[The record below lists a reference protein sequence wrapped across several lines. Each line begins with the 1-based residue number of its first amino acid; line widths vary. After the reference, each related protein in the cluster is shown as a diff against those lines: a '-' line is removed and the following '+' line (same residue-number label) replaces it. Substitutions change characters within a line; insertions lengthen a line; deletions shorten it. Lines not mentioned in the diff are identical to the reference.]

1 MFILYFQKKGKF
13 VLKILVTSIIDLKK
27 SQHNR
32 PHQFVKYLSKNHDV
46 TVVSINDWW
55 KGGQDNLESYSK
67 EFADIFD
74 RINYFY
80 LSDKKISPILQE
92 VFCAKKVS
100 EVVREGFD
108 VHLNY
113 NTLVSGNVASR
124 KIKTVYD
131 LADDLGSMIRSSPQI
146 PKILRPFGGLL
157 GDQFLQQN
165 IKSSELITVTM
176 ENLVTSCN
184 VPSDKY
190 EVIPN
195 GVDTSLFKFHED
207 AKSSLGFNGFIIGYV
222 GVLREWVDLK
232 PVFLAL
238 KSTNLE
244 IKLLVVGK
252 EGYFEENVK
261 LAKMCG
267 VADKVIFTG
276 MIPYS
281 QVPKYISA
289 MDVCLIPFKKGG
301 ISENALPLKLFE
313 YMACEK
319 PVVSTELLG
328 VKKTVDNMVMYA
340 NNENDYQNVFE
351 QLYADKNLRI
361 KLGVLGRQFVER
373 NYEWKKVVDKLE
385 SVLVNIY
392 N

>member
-1 MFILYFQKKGKF
+1 M
-13 VLKILVTSIIDLKK
+13 KILVSSIIDLKK

-32 PHQFVKYLSKNHDV
+32 PHQFIKYLSKNHDL

-80 LSDKKISPILQE
+80 LTDKKISPILQE
-92 VFCAKKVS
+92 VFCAKRVD
-100 EVVREGFD
+100 ELVREGFD

-113 NTLVSGNVASR
+113 NTLVSGYVASR
-124 KIKTVYD
+124 KINTVYD

-146 PKILRPFGGLL
+146 PQILRPFGGIFGDHLL
-157 GDQFLQQN
+157 RQN
-165 IKSSELITVTM
+165 FKTSELITVTM
-176 ENLVTSCN
+176 ENLATSCN
-184 VPSDKY
+184 VPSNKY
-190 EVIPN
+190 KVIPN
-195 GVDTSLFKFHED
+195 GVDTSIFKLHEN

-238 KSTNLE
+238 KAVNPE

-252 EGYFEENVK
+252 EGYFDENVK
-261 LAKMCG
+261 LAKLCG
-267 VADKVIFTG
+267 VADRVIFTG

-319 PVVSTELLG
+319 PIISTDLSA
-328 VKKTVDNMVMYA
+328 VKKVAGECVKYA
-340 NNENDYQNVFE
+340 NNVDEYKDIILELYNND
-351 QLYADKNLRI
+351 NLRR
-361 KLGVLGRQFVER
+361 KLGQKGRQFVEG
-373 NYEWKKVVDKLE
+373 NYDWINIVRKLE
-385 SVLVNIY
+385 GMLVDVAES
-392 N
+392 

>member
-1 MFILYFQKKGKF
+1 M
-13 VLKILVTSIIDLKK
+13 KILITSIIDLKK

-32 PHQFVKYLSKNHDV
+32 PHQFVKYLSKNHDL

-74 RINYFY
+74 RIDYIY

-92 VFCAKKVS
+92 VLCTKKVG
-100 EVVREGFD
+100 EVVKEGFD

-113 NTLVSGNVASR
+113 NSLVSGYVASR

-146 PKILRPFGGLL
+146 PEILRPFGGIL
-157 GDQFLQQN
+157 GDLFLQKN
-165 IKSSELITVTM
+165 INQSELITVTM
-176 ENLVTSCN
+176 ENLVDSCK
-184 VPSDKY
+184 VPLDKY

-195 GVDTSLFKFHED
+195 GVDTSLFKLHKG
-207 AKSSLGFNGFIIGYV
+207 AKANLGLSGFIIGYV
-222 GVLREWVDLK
+222 GVLREWVDFK

-238 KSTNLE
+238 KSMDPE
-244 IKLLVVGK
+244 IKLLIVGK
-252 EGYFEENVK
+252 EGFFNENVK

-267 VADKVIFTG
+267 VADRVIFTG
-276 MIPYS
+276 MISYS

-313 YMACEK
+313 YLACEK
-319 PVVSTELLG
+319 PVVSSELQG
-328 VKKTVDNMVMYA
+328 VMKAVGNLVAYAKDQDDYREIFKRLYDDNSLRYNMGISGRKFI
-340 NNENDYQNVFE
+340 E
-351 QLYADKNLRI
+351 KN
-361 KLGVLGRQFVER
+361 
-373 NYEWKKVVDKLE
+373 YDWKKICEKLE
-385 SVLVNIY
+385 NVLVNTQEK
-392 N
+392 

>member
-1 MFILYFQKKGKF
+1 
-13 VLKILVTSIIDLKK
+13 VKILITSIIDLKK

-32 PHQFVKYLSKNHDV
+32 PHQFVKYLSKNHDI

-55 KGGQDNLESYSK
+55 KGGQDNLEPYSK

-74 RINYFY
+74 RINYVY

-92 VFCAKKVS
+92 ILWTKKVS

-113 NTLVSGNVASR
+113 NTLVSGYVASK
-124 KIKTVYD
+124 KIKTVCD

-146 PKILRPFGGLL
+146 PKILRPLGGIL
-157 GDQFLQQN
+157 GDQFLQEN
-165 IKSSELITVTM
+165 LKRSKLITVTM
-176 ENLVTSCN
+176 ENLVGSCN
-184 VPSDKY
+184 VPLDKY

-195 GVDTSLFKFHED
+195 GVDTSLFKLHDD
-207 AKSSLGFNGFIIGYV
+207 AKANLGFNGFIIGYV
-222 GVLREWVDLK
+222 GVLREWVDFK

-238 KSTNLE
+238 KSMGSE
-244 IKLLVVGK
+244 IKLLIVGR
-252 EGYFEENVK
+252 EGYFDENVK

-267 VADKVIFTG
+267 VADKVIFAG

-281 QVPKYISA
+281 QVPQYISA
-289 MDVCLIPFKKGG
+289 MDVCLIPFRKGG

-319 PVVSTELLG
+319 PVVSTELSG
-328 VKKTVDNMVMYA
+328 VKKTVGNMVMYA
-340 NNENDYQNVFE
+340 NNEGEYIEMFELLYND
-351 QLYADKNLRI
+351 LRLRH
-361 KLGVLGRQFVER
+361 KLGFAGRQFVED
-373 NYEWKKVVDKLE
+373 NYEWEKIVDKLE
-385 SVLVNIY
+385 NLLLNV
-392 N
+392 

>member
-1 MFILYFQKKGKF
+1 M
-13 VLKILVTSIIDLKK
+13 KILITSIIDLKK

-55 KGGQDNLESYSK
+55 KGGQDNLESYSN

-74 RINYFY
+74 RIDYIY

-92 VFCAKKVS
+92 VLCTKRVS
-100 EVVREGFD
+100 EVVKGGFD

-113 NTLVSGNVASR
+113 NSLVSGYVASR

-146 PKILRPFGGLL
+146 PKILRPFGGIF
-157 GDQFLQQN
+157 GDLFLHEN
-165 IKSSELITVTM
+165 INRSELITVTM
-176 ENLVTSCN
+176 ENIVDSCK
-184 VPSDKY
+184 VPLDKY

-195 GVDTSLFKFHED
+195 GVDTSLFKPHED
-207 AKSSLGFNGFIIGYV
+207 AKANLGLDGFIIGYV
-222 GVLREWVDLK
+222 GVLREWVDFK

-238 KSTNLE
+238 KSMNPE
-244 IKLLVVGK
+244 IKLLIVGK
-252 EGYFEENVK
+252 EGFFYENVE
-261 LAKMCG
+261 LAKICG
-267 VADKVIFTG
+267 VADRVIFTG
-276 MIPYS
+276 MISYS

-289 MDVCLIPFKKGG
+289 MDVCLIPFKRGG

-328 VKKTVDNMVMYA
+328 IKNTVEDMVMYA
-340 NNENDYQNVFE
+340 NNEEEYKETFDILYNDR
-351 QLYADKNLRI
+351 NLRL
-361 KLGVLGRQFVER
+361 KLGINGSQFVEN
-373 NYEWKKVVDKLE
+373 NYEWGKIVGKLE
-385 SVLVNIY
+385 DILLNV
-392 N
+392 